1 MEFTDFYQWVY
12 REMGMSLNSYKEI
25 QLNRRIK
32 SLMDRL
38 NIKTLEEFKN
48 FLAKDKKSRAMFL
61 DYVTINVTEF
71 FRNPEFFKA
80 LGNTLEEKYKMGA
93 QELKIWS
100 AGCSCGCEPY
110 SLSML
115 IQDISSQH
123 KFKIYATDIDENML
137 SRAKE
142 GKYTKVELGNIEDRY
157 LNNYLKK
164 INDDEYVV
172 RDNVKKNVVFK
183 KHDMILDDYDT
194 GFDLIVCRN
203 VVIYFK
209 DETKQQIV
217 KGFVN
222 SLKVGGVLFVGAT
235 ESINSYK
242 ELGLEKVS
250 PFIYRKV

>member
-1 MEFTDFYQWVY
+1 
-12 REMGMSLNSYKEI
+12 MGISLNSYKEV

-38 NIKTLEEFKN
+38 NIKTLEEYKE
-48 FLAKDKKSRAMFL
+48 LLDRDSDSRAIFL

-80 LGNTLEEKYKMGA
+80 LSQILKKRFEEDKS
-93 QELKIWS
+93 ELRIWS

-110 SLSML
+110 TLSML
-115 IQDISSQH
+115 IDNMSNTY
-123 KFKIYATDIDENML
+123 KYKIYATDIDENML
-137 SRAKE
+137 ARARE
-142 GKYTKVELGNIEDRY
+142 GKYTNIELGNVDSNILSKY
-157 LNNYLKK
+157 FKK
-164 INDDEYVV
+164 IDDNEYVV
-172 RDNVKKNVVFK
+172 DIKAKKNVVFK
-183 KHDMILDDYDT
+183 KHDMILDKYET

-209 DETKQQIV
+209 DETKTKIV

-222 SLKVGGVLFVGAT
+222 SLKKGGLLFVGAT

-242 ELGLEKVS
+242 EYGLEKVS